1 MSCLANRFAR
11 ISGKAHPENRRHQTM
26 DQSVSRRMDRWAARR
41 MGQLAA
47 RRTDRSVATC
57 QRVHTD
63 LRGSKT
69 RSETFEAMSLATHS
83 NSSRILDRSSLR
95 FLSIVTQSGTLQ
107 LVAEIERH
115 PTLEL
120 EPSD

>member
-26 DQSVSRRMDRWAARR
+26 DQSVSRRMDRW
-41 MGQLAA
+41 AA